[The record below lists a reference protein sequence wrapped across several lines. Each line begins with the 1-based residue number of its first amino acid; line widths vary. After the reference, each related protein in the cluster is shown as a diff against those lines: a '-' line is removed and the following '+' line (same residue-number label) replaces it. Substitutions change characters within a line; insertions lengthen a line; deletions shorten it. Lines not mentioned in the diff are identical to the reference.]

1 MSPSQAL
8 VTHLEAEKVA
18 GRVFFE
24 YRRDKGGHIAMLFV
38 ANIRSVS
45 YLNQHPN
52 ILLLDCTYKTNKFD
66 MPLLNILG
74 VDNIRYS
81 FSVGFCFLD

>member
-1 MSPSQAL
+1 
-8 VTHLEAEKVA
+8 
-18 GRVFFE
+18 
-24 YRRDKGGHIAMLFV
+24 MLFV
-38 ANIRSVS
+38 ADIQSVS

-66 MPLLNILG
+66 ILLFNILG

-81 FSVGFCFLD
+81 FSVGFCFLNQEVKENYNEVIRHLRLLFNYRI